1 MREAVCL
8 SLRLIMWLT
17 CSSAARNNS
26 FFTPLRKL
34 VTLSVC
40 YFQSLKITAV
50 GVVRRK
56 GVRNRSG
63 HHINLSSL
71 LNKWIK
77 RAICLADSIPRA
89 RTQSAVF
96 HLRSDG
102 FMNLHPELIKQRDSS
117 LTHRPCVCLSLLLI
131 HSFTSVD
138 LQAQNI
144 RRVGRRPAMETGRW
158 HGQRWR
164 VYKSKT
170 ETGRTRW
177 DETLLTKV

>member
-1 MREAVCL
+1 
-8 SLRLIMWLT
+8 MWLT
-17 CSSAARNNS
+17 CSSAARTTQLF

-34 VTLSVC
+34 VTLLVC

-77 RAICLADSIPRA
+77 RAICLADSIPPA
-89 RTQSAVF
+89 RTQSAVS

-117 LTHRPCVCLSLLLI
+117 LTHRPRVCLSLLLI
-131 HSFTSVD
+131 HSFILCGFTSTEYAKGWEEASD
-138 LQAQNI
+138 
-144 RRVGRRPAMETGRW
+144 GDGEMTWPAMEGI
-158 HGQRWR
+158 
-164 VYKSKT
+164 
-170 ETGRTRW
+170 
-177 DETLLTKV
+177 